1 MVMGGGASVDSSP
14 AVLWC
19 SALVRDEYERYSRQ
33 VAEGTEEDLGYDL
46 EPLDEGSLAARFDVM
61 YKRCLE
67 EKEKV
72 LAESVEG
79 LHPVSW
85 VSKYAGLSEAQ
96 KEEYCKA
103 VVEAQVQLDK
113 ATYKPKAAEA
123 DYSKSFSGS
132 AADTKAEKEA
142 AALMKGEGGEG
153 EDEEEKEEDMNP
165 LLRPPSVTYNKY
177 IGNPDLIKRY
187 DRLMLLRATPWCKW
201 FSQSG
206 CYFYIQIATKEIVS
220 IRPNNYEENED
231 MGGGI
236 LTEEELNGTSDDKA
250 SAKPKGGEVIPDG
263 VMVCTMK
270 DLPNVLDEVVD
281 DKKMTPLILDPSE
294 DRKVKTFF
302 DYKYRVADASPLCVP
317 FAKSGLKR
325 ADCLESYRKTLV
337 GALKAGTTF
346 ALYLGDLT
354 SEEAN
359 FKKKMCKKDCFPM
372 ECMVEAGKKLLA
384 PPFDP
389 RYKKIMKAEDI
400 DENGGDTLK
409 NPEGFR
415 SVVISALKPSEYES
429 KLTDSLAL
437 GYMQPIYVSSA

>member
-1 MVMGGGASVDSSP
+1 MGGAASVESIWASER
-14 AVLWC
+14 
-19 SALVRDEYERYSRQ
+19 VRNEYERYCRQ

-46 EPLDEGSLAARFDVM
+46 DPLDDASVGARFDIM
-61 YKRCLE
+61 FRSLLQ
-67 EKEKV
+67 EKDKIIS
-72 LAESVEG
+72 ESVG
-79 LHPVSW
+79 LHPVTW
-85 VSKYAGLSEAQ
+85 VSKYNEMSEEQ
-96 KEEYCKA
+96 KGEYCKA

-153 EDEEEKEEDMNP
+153 EEREEKKEEDMNP
-165 LLRPPSVTYNKY
+165 LLSPPSVTYNRY

-187 DRLMLLRATPWCKW
+187 DRLMLLRASPWCKW

-206 CYFYIQIATKEIVS
+206 CYMYIQIANKEIVS
-220 IRPNNYEENED
+220 IRPNSYEEAED

-236 LTEEELNGTSDDKA
+236 LTEEELNGTSDG
-250 SAKPKGGEVIPDG
+250 SEEKPKGGEVIPDG
-263 VMVCTMK
+263 VMVCTMA
-270 DLPNVLDEVVD
+270 DLPSVIDEVVD
-281 DKKMTPLILDPSE
+281 EKKKTPLILDASD

-325 ADCLESYRKTLV
+325 QDCLESYRKILV

-354 SEEAN
+354 QDEAN
-359 FKKKMCKKDCFPM
+359 FKKMCKKDCFPI
-372 ECMVEAGKKLLA
+372 ECVVEAGKKLLNPA
-384 PPFDP
+384 FDP
-389 RYKKIMKAEDI
+389 RYKKIMRAEDI
-400 DENGGDTLK
+400 DQEDGDTLK
-409 NPEGFR
+409 NPDGFR
-415 SVVISALKPSEYES
+415 SVVISALKPAEYES
-429 KLTDSLAL
+429 KLADSLPL
-437 GYMQPIYVSSA
+437 GYMQPIYISSV